1 MFLVHQVLEFLD
13 MPNEDL
19 TLACTTVQV
28 PLIPWLLEKKINPNV
43 KILSCFLSG
52 PTGLSSINVKET

>member
-28 PLIPWLLEKKINPNV
+28 PLIPWLLEKNQSKCKNPV
-43 KILSCFLSG
+43 LLSEWSHGFV
-52 PTGLSSINVKET
+52 IH